1 MAEDE
6 DKDDDRDVCDEAFGE
21 RDLEDGAAAR
31 KLAGA
36 IVLADERRAGLAE
49 GVQEVVDDRLDRDA
63 GARCCHD
70 SGAETVDG
78 RLDHDVRKRED
89 GSLDACR
96 KADAHDLGSRAA
108 VPVELRRLHPDGRVD
123 FQEPH
128 KQDECTRKIAE
139 IGCKRRS
146 HNKPAEDADEEVA
159 EGHIEKGCDSKG
171 LERQTGDAHRAE
183 DGRFEIVEQDGRK
196 REEIDTQE
204 QHCLAKCLFRH
215 KQEPEQRL
223 CGNLSDDGH
232 SNAHKGHEHGG
243 MHGLRDRILV
253 APADS
258 SGNRHVGAKG
268 NADKEANQKP
278 RDWRVRADGS
288 HAEGA
293 HIAREPANHH
303 RVNQVRELLQDACG
317 CNRKGKTQDRCPE
330 IAMKDI
336 NRLCRSPR
344 SCHRILSL
352 NMHAPPL
359 PHPVQSTARAGW
371 RYGNG
376 MSPLS
381 SSCRRTYGRGLLSIK
396 RASCR

>member
-1 MAEDE
+1 MAED
-6 DKDDDRDVCDEAFGE
+6 KDQKDDRDVCDEAFGE
-21 RDLEDGAAAR
+21 RDLEDGAAAAE
-31 KLAGA
+31 LAGA

-49 GVQEVVDDRLDRDA
+49 RVQEIVDDRLDRDA

-70 SGAETVDG
+70 GGAEIVDDRLDRDAGARCCHDGGAETVDG

-89 GSLDACR
+89 GTLDACR
-96 KADAHDLGSRAA
+96 KADTHDLGSRAA

-258 SGNRHVGAKG
+258 SGNRHIGAKG
-268 NADKEANQKP
+268 NADKEANQKA
-278 RDWRVRADGS
+278 RDRRVRADGS
-288 HAEGA
+288 HAEGSE
-293 HIAREPANHH
+293 ISREPANHH

-336 NRLCRSPR
+336 DRLCRSLR

-352 NMHAPPL
+352 PRAHVHAPPL
-359 PHPVQSTARAGW
+359 PHPVQGTARAG
-371 RYGNG
+371 
-376 MSPLS
+376 
-381 SSCRRTYGRGLLSIK
+381 
-396 RASCR
+396 

>member
-1 MAEDE
+1 M
-6 DKDDDRDVCDEAFGE
+6 
-21 RDLEDGAAAR
+21 
-31 KLAGA
+31 
-36 IVLADERRAGLAE
+36 
-49 GVQEVVDDRLDRDA
+49 
-63 GARCCHD
+63 
-70 SGAETVDG
+70 
-78 RLDHDVRKRED
+78 
-89 GSLDACR
+89 
-96 KADAHDLGSRAA
+96 
-108 VPVELRRLHPDGRVD
+108 ELRRLHPDGRVD

-268 NADKEANQKP
+268 NADKEANQKA
-278 RDWRVRADGS
+278 RDRRVRADGS
-288 HAEGA
+288 HAEGSE
-293 HIAREPANHH
+293 ISREPANHH

-336 NRLCRSPR
+336 DRLCRSPR

-381 SSCRRTYGRGLLSIK
+381 SSCRGTYGTEALSIK
-396 RASCR
+396 RASRNQCRNQCLKCSRPYRLPNICTLQADAAACPCCQIRIGDIISLARTYVLICTLTLMQQHRGQAGSLQSKERNGNMVTFEVLIEFSQALIATLTLGIWIGRHSG

>member
-1 MAEDE
+1 MQTAFAARLIGVDKHDRAEGRICREDEGNPEEADAADNERSDDGRNDGDAEAAEVATCDLVEHREYVGRDDDRDACIAELYDLRVAVEESDHLMAEDE
-6 DKDDDRDVCDEAFGE
+6 DKDDDRNVCDEAFGE

-70 SGAETVDG
+70 GGAETVDG

-89 GSLDACR
+89 GTLDTCR

-204 QHCLAKCLFRH
+204 QHCLTKCLFRH

-258 SGNRHVGAKG
+258 SGNRHIGAKG
-268 NADKEANQKP
+268 NADKEANQKA
-278 RDWRVRADGS
+278 RDRRVRADGS
-288 HAEGA
+288 HAEGS
-293 HIAREPANHH
+293 
-303 RVNQVRELLQDACG
+303 
-317 CNRKGKTQDRCPE
+317 E
-330 IAMKDI
+330 I
-336 NRLCRSPR
+336 S
-344 SCHRILSL
+344 
-352 NMHAPPL
+352 
-359 PHPVQSTARAGW
+359 
-371 RYGNG
+371 
-376 MSPLS
+376 
-381 SSCRRTYGRGLLSIK
+381 
-396 RASCR
+396 